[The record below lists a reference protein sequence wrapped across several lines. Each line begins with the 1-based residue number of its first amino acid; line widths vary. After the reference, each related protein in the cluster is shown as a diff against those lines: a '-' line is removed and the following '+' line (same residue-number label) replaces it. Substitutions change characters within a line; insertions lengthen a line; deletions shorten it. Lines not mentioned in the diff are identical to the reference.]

1 MSKYIVAA
9 VSEIKPGERKIVML
23 DGRSIGVFNVDGEFF
38 ALLNQCPHA
47 GAALCEHGTIFGS
60 ASATEPGATIDY
72 VRNRSIRCPWHQWE
86 FDLRTGQSWYDP
98 ANARVRKYD
107 VETLATTPD
116 TPTSNAPVNDAQ
128 RLPGPHVM
136 EGYEVTTSGAHVVVD
151 TSRRRAGTQRNRSTT
166 TRNAATD
173 V

>member
-1 MSKYIVAA
+1 MSRYIIAA
-9 VSEIKPGERKIVML
+9 VSDIKPGERKIVTL

-47 GAALCEHGTIFGS
+47 GAPLCEHGTVFGS
-60 ASATEPGATIDY
+60 ASAEKPGDTIEY

-98 ANARVRKYD
+98 ANARVRKYE
-107 VETLATTPD
+107 VD
-116 TPTSNAPVNDAQ
+116 TVVTAADISTDEAQ
-128 RLPGPHVM
+128 RTPGPHIM
-136 EGYEVTTSGAHVVVD
+136 EGYEVTTEDMYVVVD
-151 TSRRRAGTQRNRSTT
+151 TSRRRAGTQRTRHVA

-173 V
+173 A